1 MSDISDPGGA
11 GRGDRRRARKTVDG
25 AYAEGR
31 ITSADRALRM
41 QQIEAASTKGD
52 LAMVVRDLGGAAPV
66 QRQTPAPPVPPMPF
80 PPQGRPGQP
89 PAGTPPAAPP
99 QTFAAARD
107 QARERLQSAGVPFP
121 QVTATRSSSNPLKI
135 VLVVVA
141 LLVALPCVFGV
152 IGLVSSFSSSD
163 RDRPRFTTSPS
174 AAAELVDGTAFE
186 PATWRRFVADL
197 KDEYGDDVELWSMF
211 AYPDRYSGYV
221 VVEGDLSQFVTWSDG
236 RLGNTLE
243 PRDNV
248 GDTDPIAIDDIDPA
262 VFRKV
267 AQAAVDEVGSST
279 LRSLYVYIKP
289 TSFDDT
295 FYRGTA
301 SREGSSESV
310 SFDKDGDRIN
320 R

>member
-52 LAMVVRDLGGAAPV
+52 LAMVVRDLSGMPPV
-66 QRQTPAPPVPPMPF
+66 QRQTPPPSMPPTPPF
-80 PPQGRPGQP
+80 LPGRPAQP
-89 PAGTPPAAPP
+89 PAGQPPVQPP
-99 QTFAAARD
+99 PSFAAARD
-107 QARERLQSAGVPFP
+107 RAQSLSTGVSFP
-121 QVTATRSSSNPLKI
+121 QGTAARSSNPLKI

-174 AAAELVDGTAFE
+174 AAADLVDGTAYE

-221 VVEGDLSQFVTWSDG
+221 VVEGDLSQFVTWQDG

-248 GDTDPIAIDDIDPA
+248 GDTDPIAIDDIDPS

-267 AQAAVDEVGSST
+267 AQAAVDETGAST

-295 FYRGTA
+295 FYRGSA
-301 SREGSSESV
+301 SREGTSESV
-310 SFDKDGDRIN
+310 SFDKDGNRIA